1 MGITFIIAI
10 IIGLVLGGIITWLY
24 RKSLTEK
31 NGISATE
38 FETTKAALQTAQTEL
53 AVARERNGG
62 AEIELRQAK
71 DHIDQLRTSEQQ
83 ALRELDVLKTVKDNA
98 LARLLEVTTDSKELN
113 TVYSKTRELLN
124 TANNTIARLEEEVK
138 SRDERLKTQK
148 QDFEEIKGK
157 LEKEFKVIAGSILDN
172 SSQKFHE
179 QQSNHLKTI
188 LDPLKENINSFKTE
202 IISRY
207 NDENKDRASLRTE
220 IKQVVELNKVLS
232 EEANNLT
239 NALKGNTKQQGDWG
253 EVILES
259 ILDYVGLQKGMHY
272 TVQETATNSE
282 GNRIRP
288 DVLVLYPNK
297 SVLVI
302 DSKVSLLHYEQ
313 YCSAGTLAEQ
323 EQYRALLVKSIK
335 THIDGLSI
343 KKYADLPGAL
353 DTVMMFIPIEPAFIT
368 AQQGD
373 PKLWQYAYD
382 KGIILLSPTL
392 LLGAMKLVRDY
403 WKRDEVNQNAQEIAK
418 RAGALYEKL
427 AGFVANMDNV
437 GAYLEKAKGAYDAA
451 YGQLKSG
458 RGNLISQATQL
469 KQLGIAGKKELPK
482 DLVADAMLE
491 AGFIALPEETENKLN

>member
-1 MGITFIIAI
+1 MESTLIIA
-10 IIGLVLGGIITWLY
+10 LVAGVLFGSIITWLY
-24 RKSLTEK
+24 RKSSTEK
-31 NGISATE
+31 NVVSTAE
-38 FETTKAALQTAQTEL
+38 FETAKAALQATQTEL
-53 AVARERNGG
+53 AVAREKT
-62 AEIELRQAK
+62 ATIETELVQAK
-71 DHIDQLRTSEQQ
+71 GVVNQLRTSEQQ
-83 ALRELDVLKTVKDNA
+83 ALRELDVMKTVKENA
-98 LARLLEVTTDSKELN
+98 LVRVAEIAADNKGLN
-113 TVYSKTRELLN
+113 TEYAKTITLLN

-138 SRDERLKTQK
+138 SRDERLLSQK

-272 TVQETATNSE
+272 TVQETAINSD

-288 DVLVLYPNK
+288 DLLVLYPNK
-297 SVLVI
+297 SVLVV

-427 AGFVANMDNV
+427 AGFVANMDSV
-437 GAYLEKAKGAYDAA
+437 GSYLEKAKGAYDAA

-469 KQLGIAGKKELPK
+469 RQLGIETKKDLPK

-491 AGFIALPEETENKLN
+491 AGFISLPEETGSKQV

>member
-1 MGITFIIAI
+1 MEITVIVAL
-10 IIGLVLGGIITWLY
+10 IIGLILGSVITWLY
-24 RKSLTEK
+24 RRSVVEKNGVTFVEHETLKSSLQQSLTE
-31 NGISATE
+31 A
-38 FETTKAALQTAQTEL
+38 
-53 AVARERNGG
+53 AVAKGRLN
-62 AEIELRQAK
+62 EIDKELEQAK
-71 DHIDQLRTSEQQ
+71 GVIDQLRASEQQ

-98 LARLLEVTTDSKELN
+98 LARVMEISADSKEFN
-113 TVYSKTRELLN
+113 TAYSKTKELLN
-124 TANNTIARLEEEVK
+124 SANNTIARLEEEVK

-157 LEKEFKVIAGSILDN
+157 LEIEFKVIAGTILDN

-179 QQSNHLKTI
+179 QQSNQLKTI

-207 NDENKDRASLRTE
+207 NDENKERASLRTE
-220 IKQVVELNKVLS
+220 IKQVVDLNKILS

-272 TVQETATNSE
+272 TVQETATNSD

-297 SVLVI
+297 SVLVV

-323 EQYRALLVKSIK
+323 EQYRVMLVKSIK

-353 DTVMMFIPIEPAFIT
+353 DTIMMFIPIEPAFIT

-418 RAGALYEKL
+418 RAGALYDKL
-427 AGFVANMDNV
+427 HGFVANLINV
-437 GAYLEKAKGAYDAA
+437 GTHLDKAKEAYNGA
-451 YGQLKSG
+451 YGQLTGG

-469 KQLGIAGKKELPK
+469 KQLGIEAKKDLPK
-482 DLVADAMLE
+482 DLVSDAMLE
-491 AGFIALPEETENKLN
+491 AGFISLPEETENK

>member
-1 MGITFIIAI
+1 MESTLIIALVA
-10 IIGLVLGGIITWLY
+10 GLLLGSIITWLY
-24 RKSLTEK
+24 SK
-31 NGISATE
+31 
-38 FETTKAALQTAQTEL
+38 LQTQKNAVSTADWEKTKTTLQAAETAL
-53 AVARERNGG
+53 AVARDKAATTE
-62 AEIELRQAK
+62 AELVQTK
-71 DHIDQLRTSEQQ
+71 DLASQLRASGQQ
-83 ALRELDVLKTVKDNA
+83 ALRELDVMKTIKDNA
-98 LARLLEVTTDSKELN
+98 LARVTEMAADNKNLN
-113 TVYSKTRELLN
+113 EQHTQAIAQLHA
-124 TANNTIARLEEEVK
+124 ANNTIARLQQEVK
-138 SRDERLKTQK
+138 SKDERLLLQK

-172 SSQKFHE
+172 SAQKFHE

-188 LDPLKENINSFKTE
+188 LDPLKENINSFKAE
-202 IISRY
+202 IVSRY

-220 IKQVVELNKVLS
+220 IKQVMELNKVLS

-272 TVQETATNSE
+272 TVQETATNSD

-302 DSKVSLLHYEQ
+302 DAKVSLLHYEQ
-313 YCSAGTLAEQ
+313 YCAAGTLAEQ
-323 EQYRALLVKSIK
+323 EQYRSLLVKSVK
-335 THIDGLSI
+335 NHIDGLSI
-343 KKYADLPGAL
+343 KKYTDLPGSL

-368 AQQGD
+368 AQQAD

-403 WKRDEVNQNAQEIAK
+403 WKRDEVNRNAQEIAK
-418 RAGALYEKL
+418 RAGALYDKL
-427 AGFVANMDNV
+427 AGFVANMDNM
-437 GAYLEKAKGAYDAA
+437 GSYLEKAKAAYDGA

-458 RGNLISQATQL
+458 KGNLISQATQL
-469 KQLGIAGKKELPK
+469 KQLGIEAKKDLPK
-482 DLVADAMLE
+482 DLVTDAMLE
-491 AGFIALPEETENKLN
+491 AGFISLPHETDSTPL

>member
-1 MGITFIIAI
+1 MEPTIIIALVA
-10 IIGLVLGGIITWLY
+10 GLIFGIIITWLY
-24 RKSLTEK
+24 KKSHTEK
-31 NGISATE
+31 NGVSVAELEATR
-38 FETTKAALQTAQTEL
+38 AALQTAQTEL
-53 AVARERNGG
+53 AVARERILG
-62 AEIELRQAK
+62 IDTELKQAK
-71 DHIDQLRTSEQQ
+71 NIIDQLRISEQQ
-83 ALRELDVLKTVKDNA
+83 ALRVLDVMKTVKENA
-98 LARLLEVTTDSKELN
+98 LARVAEVTSDSKELN
-113 TVYSKTRELLN
+113 VANSKTKELLN
-124 TANNTIARLEEEVK
+124 TANNAIARLEEEVK

-148 QDFEEIKGK
+148 QDFDEIKAK

-272 TVQETATNSE
+272 TVQETATNSD

-323 EQYRALLVKSIK
+323 EQNRALLVKSIK

-382 KGIILLSPTL
+382 KGIIMLSPTL

-418 RAGALYEKL
+418 RAGALYDKL
-427 AGFVANMDNV
+427 HGFVANLVSV
-437 GAYLEKAKGAYDAA
+437 GNHLEKAKEAYDGA
-451 YGQLKSG
+451 YGQLTGG

-469 KQLGIAGKKELPK
+469 KQLGIAAKKELPK
-482 DLVADAMLE
+482 DLVTDAMLE
-491 AGFIALPEETENKLN
+491 AGFISLPEEAENN

>member
-1 MGITFIIAI
+1 MKIRT
-10 IIGLVLGGIITWLY
+10 GLPCGQ
-24 RKSLTEK
+24 RS
-31 NGISATE
+31 
-38 FETTKAALQTAQTEL
+38 
-53 AVARERNGG
+53 
-62 AEIELRQAK
+62 
-71 DHIDQLRTSEQQ
+71 
-83 ALRELDVLKTVKDNA
+83 
-98 LARLLEVTTDSKELN
+98 SKW
-113 TVYSKTRELLN
+113 Y
-124 TANNTIARLEEEVK
+124 
-138 SRDERLKTQK
+138 
-148 QDFEEIKGK
+148 
-157 LEKEFKVIAGSILDN
+157 
-172 SSQKFHE
+172 
-179 QQSNHLKTI
+179 
-188 LDPLKENINSFKTE
+188 
-202 IISRY
+202 
-207 NDENKDRASLRTE
+207 
-220 IKQVVELNKVLS
+220 
-232 EEANNLT
+232 NLT

-272 TVQETATNSE
+272 TVQETATNSD

-323 EQYRALLVKSIK
+323 EQYRTLLVKSIK
-335 THIDGLSI
+335 THIEGLSI

-373 PKLWQYAYD
+373 SKLWQYAYD

-427 AGFVANMDNV
+427 AGFVANMENV
-437 GAYLEKAKGAYDAA
+437 GSYLEKAKGAYDAA

-491 AGFIALPEETENKLN
+491 AGFIALPEENENKLN

>member
-1 MGITFIIAI
+1 MEPTIIIALVA
-10 IIGLVLGGIITWLY
+10 GLVLGSITAWLY
-24 RKSLTEK
+24 KKSHTDK
-31 NGISATE
+31 SGVSVAE
-38 FETTKAALQTAQTEL
+38 FEATRAALQTAQTEL
-53 AVARERNGG
+53 AVARERISG
-62 AEIELRQAK
+62 IDTELKEAK
-71 DHIDQLRTSEQQ
+71 NIIDQIRISEQQ
-83 ALRELDVLKTVKDNA
+83 ALRELDVMKTVKENA
-98 LARLLEVTTDSKELN
+98 LARVAELTSDSKELN
-113 TVYSKTRELLN
+113 IANSKTIELLN

-138 SRDERLKTQK
+138 SKDGRLKTQK
-148 QDFEEIKGK
+148 EDFDEIKGK
-157 LEKEFKVIAGSILDN
+157 LEKEFKVIAGSILDS

-272 TVQETATNSE
+272 TVQETATNSD

-427 AGFVANMDNV
+427 AGFVANMENV
-437 GAYLEKAKGAYDAA
+437 GSYLEKAKGAYDAA

-469 KQLGIAGKKELPK
+469 KQLGISGKKELPK

-491 AGFIALPEETENKLN
+491 AGFIALPEETDIK

>member
-1 MGITFIIAI
+1 MEIMVIVAL
-10 IIGLVLGGIITWLY
+10 IIGLVLGGITVWFY
-24 RKSLTEK
+24 RNSKVDKNNISLEDYEAVKTSLQQSLTE
-31 NGISATE
+31 A
-38 FETTKAALQTAQTEL
+38 
-53 AVARERNGG
+53 AVAKGRLSEV
-62 AEIELRQAK
+62 EKEFDQAK
-71 DHIDQLRTSEQQ
+71 RVIDQIRTSEQQ
-83 ALRELDVLKTVKDNA
+83 SLREQDIMKTVKDNA
-98 LARLLEVTTDSKELN
+98 LTRLSEITGENKETAEQLKQK
-113 TVYSKTRELLN
+113 SELLN

-138 SRDERLKTQK
+138 SKDERLQTQK

-272 TVQETATNSE
+272 TVQETATNSD

-343 KKYADLPGAL
+343 KKYSDLPGAL

-403 WKRDEVNQNAQEIAK
+403 WKRDEINQNAQEIAK

-437 GAYLEKAKGAYDAA
+437 GSYLEKAKGAYDAA

-469 KQLGIAGKKELPK
+469 KQLGIASKKELPK

-491 AGFIALPEETENKLN
+491 AGFISLPGDDENKLN

>member
-1 MGITFIIAI
+1 MEIMVIVAL
-10 IIGLVLGGIITWLY
+10 IIGLVLGGITVWFY
-24 RKSLTEK
+24 RNSKVDKNNISFEDYEAVKTSLQQRLTE
-31 NGISATE
+31 A
-38 FETTKAALQTAQTEL
+38 
-53 AVARERNGG
+53 AVAKGRLS
-62 AEIELRQAK
+62 ELEKEFDQAK
-71 DHIDQLRTSEQQ
+71 GVIDQIRTSEQQ
-83 ALRELDVLKTVKDNA
+83 SLREQDIMKTVKDNA
-98 LARLLEVTTDSKELN
+98 LTRLSEITGENKE
-113 TVYSKTRELLN
+113 TVEQLKQKSELLN

-138 SRDERLKTQK
+138 SKDERIQTQK
-148 QDFEEIKGK
+148 QDFEEIKSK

-272 TVQETATNSE
+272 TVQETATNSD

-403 WKRDEVNQNAQEIAK
+403 WKRDEINQNAQEIAK

-437 GAYLEKAKGAYDAA
+437 GSYLEKAKGAYDAA

-469 KQLGIAGKKELPK
+469 RQLGIASKKELPK

-491 AGFIALPEETENKLN
+491 AGFIALPEEAESK